1 MLPTTNHVQT
11 ETIECIGQ
19 ESDNDCQCPLGECR
33 SSLLPLLS
41 EVTQVVGRGADLPT
55 TLQLVL
61 ELLQRHMQVLFGM
74 VSLYDPA
81 TGQIFIHEGIGL
93 SSEAMARGI
102 YVPGEG
108 ITGRVVETGQPVIVP
123 SIAQEPAFL
132 NRTGSW
138 NQQQQL
144 PLAFLCVPI
153 MRAKKVMG
161 TLSVGRCYD
170 NSCLLDLDVE
180 ILSILA
186 AVMAQVV
193 ELHLLENLHQHDL
206 LDENLRLRRALKE
219 KFKPGNIMGNSRP
232 MQEVYRLID
241 KVSHSKTTVL
251 ILGESGVGKERVA
264 SAIHY
269 NSAQAS
275 GPFVKFNCASLP
287 ESVIESEL
295 FGHEKGA
302 FTGATARRAGRFE
315 EAHGGTIFL
324 DEVGELSLVMQA
336 KLLRVLQERS
346 FERVGS
352 NTTLTVDLRILAA
365 TNRDLNAMV
374 AKGEFREDLYYRL
387 NVFPIMIPP
396 LRQRGSDIVT
406 LADYFVAHFAHR
418 QAVEVPRLTTPV
430 LNLLQAY
437 HWPGNVR
444 ELENLMERAVLLA
457 DDGVIQGHHL
467 PVTLQAPH
475 KEVESGCDIH
485 ERVSQVEYEL
495 ITAALRE
502 HRGNM
507 SDAARHLGITRR
519 ILGLRMAKY
528 QLSYKRFRSRH
539 PDVAANADRGDGIQ
553 R

>member
-1 MLPTTNHVQT
+1 MLPTVMSVQT
-11 ETIECIGQ
+11 ETIERSRQ
-19 ESDNDCQCPLGECR
+19 ESDNECQCPLGECR

-41 EVTQVVGRGADLPT
+41 EVTRVVGRGADLPT
-55 TLQLVL
+55 TVQLVL
-61 ELLQRHMQVLFGM
+61 ALLQRHLQVLFGM

-93 SSEAMARGI
+93 SDEAMARGI
-102 YVPGEG
+102 YAPGEG
-108 ITGRVVETGQPVIVP
+108 ITGRVVETGKPMIVP

-138 NQQQQL
+138 NQQQEL

-153 MRAKKVMG
+153 MRAQKVMG
-161 TLSVGRCYD
+161 TLSVGRGYD
-170 NSCLLDLDVE
+170 NSDLLDLDVE

-186 AVMAQVV
+186 TVMAQVV
-193 ELHLLENLHQHDL
+193 ELHLLDHQCQHEL
-206 LDENLRLRRALKE
+206 LDENRRLRHALQE
-219 KFKPGNIMGNSRP
+219 KFKPGHIMGNSRP

-315 EAHGGTIFL
+315 EAHGGCIFL
-324 DEVGELSLVMQA
+324 DEVGELSLLMQA

-365 TNRDLNAMV
+365 TNRDLGAMV

-387 NVFPIMIPP
+387 NVFPITIPP

-406 LADYFVAHFAHR
+406 LADYFVARFA
-418 QAVEVPRLTTPV
+418 QLQGCEVPRLTTPV
-430 LNLLQAY
+430 LNLLQRY
-437 HWPGNVR
+437 PWPGNVR

-457 DDGVIQGHHL
+457 EDGVIQVHHL
-467 PVTLQAPH
+467 PANLQAPTP
-475 KEVESGCDIH
+475 EAESSGAIH

-495 ITAALRE
+495 IIAALRQ

-507 SDAARHLGITRR
+507 SHAAEQLGITRR

-528 QLSYKRFRSRH
+528 QLNYKRFRTRQSQESER
-539 PDVAANADRGDGIQ
+539 
-553 R
+553 

>member
-1 MLPTTNHVQT
+1 MLPTVMSVQT
-11 ETIECIGQ
+11 ETIEGSRQ
-19 ESDNDCQCPLGECR
+19 ESDNECQCPLGECR

-61 ELLQRHMQVLFGM
+61 ALLQRHLQVLFGM

-93 SSEAMARGI
+93 SDEAMARGI
-102 YVPGEG
+102 YAPGEG
-108 ITGRVVETGQPVIVP
+108 ITGRVVETGKPVVVP

-138 NQQQQL
+138 NQQQEL

-153 MRAKKVMG
+153 MRAQKVMG
-161 TLSVGRCYD
+161 TLSVGRGYD

-186 AVMAQVV
+186 TVMAQVV
-193 ELHLLENLHQHDL
+193 ELHLLDHQCQHEL
-206 LDENLRLRRALKE
+206 LDENRRLRHALQE
-219 KFKPGNIMGNSRP
+219 KFKPGHIMGNSRP

-251 ILGESGVGKERVA
+251 ILGESGVGKERIA

-269 NSAQAS
+269 NSAQAM

-302 FTGATARRAGRFE
+302 FTGATSRRAGRFE
-315 EAHGGTIFL
+315 EAHGGSIFL
-324 DEVGELSLVMQA
+324 DEVGELSLLMQA

-387 NVFPIMIPP
+387 NVFPITIPP

-406 LADYFVAHFAHR
+406 LADYFVARFAHL
-418 QAVEVPRLTTPV
+418 QGTEVPRLTTPV
-430 LNLLQAY
+430 LNLLQRY
-437 HWPGNVR
+437 PWPGNVR

-457 DDGVIQGHHL
+457 EDGVIQVHHL
-467 PVTLQAPH
+467 PANLQASTP
-475 KEVESGCDIH
+475 EAEASGAIH

-495 ITAALRE
+495 IIAALRQ

-507 SDAARHLGITRR
+507 SHAAEQLGITRR

-528 QLSYKRFRSRH
+528 QLNYKRFRTRQSQESER
-539 PDVAANADRGDGIQ
+539 
-553 R
+553 